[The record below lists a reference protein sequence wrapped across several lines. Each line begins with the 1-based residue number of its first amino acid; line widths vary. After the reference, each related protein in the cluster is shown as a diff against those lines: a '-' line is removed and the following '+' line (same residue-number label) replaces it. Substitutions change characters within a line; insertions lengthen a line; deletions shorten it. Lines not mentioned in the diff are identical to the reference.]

1 MGFVHDEDYGT
12 PDFGIEDIERC
23 TDIETLR
30 DWLAETEDRHGDIEA
45 QVEAALKCEHYDDA
59 WMEKA
64 RGALGFAGMGLRKL
78 RRRLIALGVNP
89 APEAPKDELQALR
102 VGLQQAKANTAKAQ
116 QAASFGRHLLA
127 ALTDALPKATV
138 EAICH
143 EAARRA
149 TTEASDRSEAA

>member
-23 TDIETLR
+23 TDVETLR
-30 DWLAETEDRHGDIEA
+30 EWLAETEDRHGDIEA

-78 RRRLIALGVNP
+78 RRRLLALGVNP
-89 APEAPKDELQALR
+89 TPEAPKDELRALQI
-102 VGLQQAKANTAKAQ
+102 GLQKSKAATAKAQ
-116 QAASFGRHLLA
+116 QGAAFGRHLLA
-127 ALTDALPKATV
+127 ALTDALPKPTV

-149 TTEASDRSEAA
+149 TADAPDQCEAA